1 MIAALI
7 PAGGKSRRMGFAKLL
22 LEVKGKSLLAGTVEV
37 AASVSEA
44 VLVVVGAYAD
54 AYAPVAE
61 AAGAEVVLNPDWKEG
76 MASSLRAGISSLP
89 VEVEAALIV
98 LPDQPFVDA
107 SHLAALVQ
115 AFRDQKH
122 SLVLSRYCGILG
134 APAVVGRELFPQ
146 LLKLTGQSGAKALLG
161 IVSSVG
167 EVALEKPFDVDTVE
181 QAERL
186 LAQGSKSVR
195 GRN

>member
-22 LEVKGKSLLAGTVEV
+22 LEVEGKSLLAGTVEM
-37 AASVSEA
+37 AASASPSVM
-44 VLVVVGAYAD
+44 VVVGAYAD

-61 AAGAEVVLNPDWKEG
+61 AAGAEVVRNPEWREG
-76 MASSLRAGISSLP
+76 LAASLRAGISALP
-89 VEVEAALIV
+89 AQVEAALIV
-98 LPDQPFVDA
+98 LPDQPFVDT
-107 SHLAALVQ
+107 SHLLALVQ
-115 AFRDQKH
+115 VFRDQKH
-122 SLVLSRYCGILG
+122 SLVLSAYCGILG

-146 LLKLTGQSGAKALLG
+146 LLKLTGESGAKALLG
-161 IVSSVG
+161 SVSSVG

-186 LAQGSKSVR
+186 LSG
-195 GRN
+195 GLGT

>member
-22 LEVKGKSLLAGTVEV
+22 LEVKGKSLLANAVEV
-37 AASVSEA
+37 ATSTSEL

-61 AAGAEVVLNPDWKEG
+61 AAGAEVVRNPEWKEG
-76 MASSLRAGISSLP
+76 LASSLRAGISALP
-89 VEVEAALIV
+89 VQVEAALIV

-107 SHLAALVQ
+107 SHLASLVRV
-115 AFRDQKH
+115 FREQE
-122 SLVLSRYCGILG
+122 SPLVLSRYCGILG

-146 LLKLTGQSGAKALLG
+146 LLKLKGESGAKALLG
-161 IVSSVG
+161 SVSSVG
-167 EVALEKPFDVDTVE
+167 EVALEKPFDVDTEE
-181 QAERL
+181 QAEWL
-186 LAQGSKSVR
+186 LAEGSESLR

>member
-7 PAGGKSRRMGFAKLL
+7 PAAGKSRRMGFAKLL
-22 LEVKGKSLLAGTVEV
+22 LEVRGKSLLANAVE
-37 AASVSEA
+37 AAAITSEL

-54 AYAPVAE
+54 VYAPVAE
-61 AAGAEVVLNPDWKEG
+61 AAGAEVVLNPQWKEG
-76 MASSLRAGISSLP
+76 MASSLRAGIVALP

-107 SHLAALVQ
+107 AHLATLVQ
-115 AFRDQKH
+115 VFRKQK
-122 SLVLSRYCGILG
+122 SPLTLSRYGGILG

-146 LLKLTGQSGAKALLG
+146 LLKLTGESGAKALLG
-161 IVSSVG
+161 RVSSVG

-186 LAQGSKSVR
+186 RLADAAEGIP
-195 GRN
+195 

>member
-22 LEVKGKSLLAGTVEV
+22 LEVEGKSLLAGTVEM
-37 AASVSEA
+37 AASASQS

-61 AAGAEVVLNPDWKEG
+61 AAGAEVVRNPEWKEG
-76 MASSLRAGISSLP
+76 LASSLRAGISALP
-89 VEVEAALIV
+89 AQVEAALIV
-98 LPDQPFVDA
+98 LPDQPFVDT
-107 SHLAALVQ
+107 SHLLALVQ
-115 AFRDQKH
+115 VFRDQKH
-122 SLVLSRYCGILG
+122 SLVLSAYCGILG

-146 LLKLTGQSGAKALLG
+146 LLKLTGESGAKALLG
-161 IVSSVG
+161 GVSSVG

-186 LAQGSKSVR
+186 LSGSSERPR
-195 GRN
+195 GRS

>member
-22 LEVKGKSLLAGTVEV
+22 LEVKGKSLLAKAVE
-37 AASVSEA
+37 AAISTSELI
-44 VLVVVGAYAD
+44 LVVVGAYAD

-61 AAGAEVVLNPDWKEG
+61 AAGAAVVLNPDWREG
-76 MASSLRAGISSLP
+76 MASSLRAGISALP
-89 VEVEAALIV
+89 VEVDAALIV

-115 AFRDQKH
+115 VFREQEVP
-122 SLVLSRYCGILG
+122 LVLSRYCGILG

-146 LLKLTGQSGAKALLG
+146 LLKLTGESGAKALLG
-161 IVSSVG
+161 SVSSVG

-186 LAQGSKSVR
+186 LAEGSESPC
-195 GRN
+195 GSN

>member
-7 PAGGKSRRMGFAKLL
+7 PAAGKSRRMGFAKLL
-22 LEVKGKSLLAGTVEV
+22 LEVRGKSMLANAVEV
-37 AASVSEA
+37 AASTSEL

-61 AAGAEVVLNPDWKEG
+61 AAGAEVILNPEWKEG
-76 MASSLRAGISSLP
+76 MASSLRAGIVALP

-98 LPDQPFVDA
+98 LPDQLFVDA
-107 SHLAALVQ
+107 AHLATLAQV
-115 AFRDQKH
+115 FREQE
-122 SLVLSRYCGILG
+122 SPLALSRYSGILG

-146 LLKLTGQSGAKALLG
+146 LLELTGESGAKALLG
-161 IVSSVG
+161 RVSSVA
-167 EVALEKPFDVDTVE
+167 EVALKKPFDVDTVE
-181 QAERL
+181 QAQRL
-186 LAQGSKSVR
+186 LAEGLESLR